1 MSEPEKPA
9 TGPAPGPGD
18 APASTP
24 AAAPVAS
31 ATPPAPDVAAP
42 TGASDDADLDGDS
55 DAARAARRARRQ
67 EARRLRNQAIAES
80 AAAAAR
86 AEPPSAALLRA
97 ARARRLWWRYLVG
110 VGVPTLLAVVYYL
123 MLASPQYD
131 ARAVA
136 TIDAVADRSGKD
148 ARIRDA
154 RLVVEHL
161 QSPAGLDALD
171 ARTGLL
177 KGYRGKDIDWWSR
190 LGPAGDD
197 DELAYYRKMVT
208 FEVAPDSGTI
218 ALRARAFSP
227 VAARAIADA
236 VLAQAAQWI
245 ADRATR
251 RETLRLGAAQADVDA
266 ARAALASARDAA
278 DAAIAAP
285 EPGSDAATS
294 AAVDAEAAAQVLA
307 AAIASQQR
315 VRDDLAGQRAE
326 LVVLSEP
333 RATTMP
339 AAPRRAWSIATVAVV
354 SAVLISILSLLGA
367 TVREHA
373 NH

>member
-9 TGPAPGPGD
+9 TGPVPAPGD
-18 APASTP
+18 APAAP
-24 AAAPVAS
+24 AAAGD
-31 ATPPAPDVAAP
+31 DVDVE
-42 TGASDDADLDGDS
+42 GES

-97 ARARRLWWRYLVG
+97 ARARRLRWRYLIG
-110 VGVPTLLAVVYYL
+110 VGVPTVLAIVYYL
-123 MLASPQYD
+123 LLASPQYD
-131 ARAVA
+131 ARATA

-154 RLVVEHL
+154 RLVVEYL

-171 ARTGLL
+171 ARAGLL
-177 KGYRGKDIDWWSR
+177 KGYRAKAIDWWSR

-197 DELAYYRKMVT
+197 DELAYFRKMVAL
-208 FEVAPDSGTI
+208 EVAPDSGTI
-218 ALRARAFSP
+218 SIRTRAFSP

-236 VLAQAAQWI
+236 VLAQAEQWI
-245 ADRATR
+245 AERAAR
-251 RETLRLGAAQADVDA
+251 RETQRLGTASADVEA
-266 ARAALASARDAA
+266 ARSALATARDAA
-278 DAAIAAP
+278 AATTAAP
-285 EPGSDAATS
+285 EPASDAATS
-294 AAVDAEAAAQVLA
+294 AAVDVEAASQVLA

-315 VRDDLAGQRAE
+315 VRDDLAGQRVE
-326 LVVLSEP
+326 LVVLSPP